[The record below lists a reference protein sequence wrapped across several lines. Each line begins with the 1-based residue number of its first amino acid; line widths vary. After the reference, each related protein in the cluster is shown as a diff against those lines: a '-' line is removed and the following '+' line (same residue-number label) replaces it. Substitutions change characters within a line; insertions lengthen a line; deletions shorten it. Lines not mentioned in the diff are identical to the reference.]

1 MVKSQKGEEM
11 TEMIQGGT
19 VTAPALT
26 AEKRGE
32 IQMLLAE
39 LLLLSA
45 AAAAVRRGPLPSE
58 ERERRLRP
66 IVARREA
73 LEERLFG

>member
-1 MVKSQKGEEM
+1 M
-11 TEMIQGGT
+11 TQTYQGGT
-19 VTAPALT
+19 VTAQAPTLT
-26 AEKRGE
+26 PEKRE
-32 IQMLLAE
+32 EVQELLAE

-45 AAAAVRRGPLPSE
+45 AAAAVRRGPLPPE

>member
-1 MVKSQKGEEM
+1 MVKESKGDEM
-11 TEMIQGGT
+11 TQTYQGGT
-19 VTAPALT
+19 VTAPAPT
-26 AEKRGE
+26 AERREEVQK
-32 IQMLLAE
+32 LLAE

-45 AAAAVRRGPLPSE
+45 AAAAVRRGPLPPE